1 MKRDHLT
8 FSVLMRMF
16 KSRTSLFS
24 AVLIVFTSVL
34 SAADG
39 LAQTGD
45 RYELRAA
52 ELRSKL
58 KGREFTV
65 IAEPPFVVIGDD
77 DAGVVKQWAEGVVRG
92 TVEKLKKAYFSRDPA
107 NVLEIWLFKD
117 ESSYRTHAKEFFN
130 DEPSTP
136 YGYYSPSDNAL
147 VMNIATGGGTLVH
160 EIVHPF
166 IEANFPEC
174 PAWFNEGL
182 GSLYEQSGTV
192 DGHIYGYT
200 NWRLRGL
207 QNGLTKKIVP
217 TFKALTSMTDRE
229 FYKEATGTNYAQ
241 ARYLMY
247 YLQEK
252 KLLVKYYKEFTANA
266 KTDPTGYKSLQKVL
280 GQRDMLAFQR
290 RWEAFVMN
298 LRF

>member
-1 MKRDHLT
+1 
-8 FSVLMRMF
+8 MRVF

-24 AVLIVFTSVL
+24 AVLIAMMSVL
-34 SAADG
+34 SAVDG
-39 LAQTGD
+39 LAQTVN
-45 RYELRAA
+45 RYELRAD

-58 KGREFTV
+58 TERKFTV
-65 IAEPPFVVIGDD
+65 VAEPPFVVIGDD
-77 DAGVVKQWAEGVVRG
+77 DPEVVKQWAEGIVRG
-92 TVEKLKKAYFSRDPA
+92 TVEKLKKTYFSRNPA
-107 NVLEIWLFKD
+107 DVLEIWLFKD

-136 YGYYSPSDNAL
+136 YGYYSPSDRAL

-192 DGHIYGYT
+192 DGQMYGYT

-207 QNGLTKKIVP
+207 QHGLRKKIVP
-217 TFKALTSMTDRE
+217 TFKKLTSMTGHE
-229 FYKEATGTNYAQ
+229 FYKEASGTNYAQ
-241 ARYLMY
+241 ARYLLY
-247 YLQEK
+247 YLQDK
-252 KLLVKYYKEFTANA
+252 KLLVRYYRGFKANV
-266 KTDPTGYKSLQKVL
+266 KSDPTGYRTLQKVL
-280 GQRDMLAFQR
+280 GERDMAAFQR
-290 RWEAFVMN
+290 RWVAFVMK
-298 LRF
+298 LTF

>member
-1 MKRDHLT
+1 
-8 FSVLMRMF
+8 MRMF
-16 KSRTSLFS
+16 KCRTSLFS
-24 AVLIVFTSVL
+24 AVLVVFTAVL

-39 LAQTGD
+39 LAQTVD

-52 ELRSKL
+52 ELRNKL
-58 KGREFTV
+58 TNRKFTV
-65 IAEPPFVVIGDD
+65 VAEPPFVVIGDD
-77 DAGVVKQWAEGVVRG
+77 DPRVVKQWAEGVVRG

-117 ESSYRTHAKEFFN
+117 ETSYRTHAKEFFN

-207 QNGLTKKIVP
+207 QHGLTKKIVP

-252 KLLVKYYKEFTANA
+252 KLLVRYYKEFTANV

-280 GQRDMLAFQR
+280 GERDMLAFQR
-290 RWEAFVMN
+290 RWEKFVMN